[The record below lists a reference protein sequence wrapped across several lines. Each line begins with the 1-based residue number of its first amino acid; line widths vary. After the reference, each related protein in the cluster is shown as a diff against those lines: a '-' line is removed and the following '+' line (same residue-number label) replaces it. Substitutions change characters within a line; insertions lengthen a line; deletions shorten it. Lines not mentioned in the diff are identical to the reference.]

1 MSGGLAPSKS
11 TVYVSNLPFTLTNN
25 DLYQVFGRFGQ
36 VARVTVVKDKE
47 TRKSKGV
54 AFVLFVQRDS
64 AYKAIKS
71 LNGRELFGRKWKVA
85 IADDNGRASDF
96 IRRRNYPDK
105 SRCYEC
111 GEFDHLSYNCPKNSL
126 GDREPPPKK
135 EKKKKKE
142 NEQSNTS
149 KRKYYDD
156 EEEEDEEDDDD
167 EDEGEDPKLESL
179 HAAIS
184 SQREKYEEEEYRQIV
199 ASGNYDIAS
208 GSTQPMAKRPKV
220 KKNAY
225 FSDEDE
231 VSD

>member
-25 DLYQVFGRFGQ
+25 DLQQIFGRFGQ
-36 VARVTVVKDKE
+36 VARVTIVKDKE
-47 TRKSKGV
+47 TRKSKGL
-54 AFVLFVQRDS
+54 AFVLFVERDS
-64 AYKAIKS
+64 AYKSIKS
-71 LNGRELFGRKWKVA
+71 LNGRELFGRKWKVS
-85 IADDNGRASDF
+85 IADDNGRAADF

-111 GEFDHLSYNCPKNSL
+111 GEFGHLSYSCPKNTL

-135 EKKKKKE
+135 EKKKKKDQE
-142 NEQSNTS
+142 ESSNL

-156 EEEEDEEDDDD
+156 DD
-167 EDEGEDPKLESL
+167 EGDYEDSDDEQEGEDPKLESL

-184 SQREKYEEEEYRQIV
+184 SQREKTEEEEYRHIV
-199 ASGNYDIAS
+199 ASGSYDLAS
-208 GSTQPMAKRPKV
+208 SSSQPMVKRPKV

-231 VSD
+231 ISD